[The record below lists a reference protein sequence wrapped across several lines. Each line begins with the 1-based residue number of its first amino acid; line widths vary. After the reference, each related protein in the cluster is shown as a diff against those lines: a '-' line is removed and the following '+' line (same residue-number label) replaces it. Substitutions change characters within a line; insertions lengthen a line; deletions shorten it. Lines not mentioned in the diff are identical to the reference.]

1 MFMCTAKMGES
12 VSRCLELTDLLLLR
26 ISNQIKINIRLIRWQ
41 ITTTDT
47 DANVVYNYI
56 DTKLL
61 EGRRT
66 KLSSGQLNL
75 TTILSYVLS
84 SEFKD
89 LETKL
94 LSSLA
99 GSAKL

>member
-1 MFMCTAKMGES
+1 

-75 TTILSYVLS
+75 TTNSYSKLC
-84 SEFKD
+84 FKFWI
-89 LETKL
+89 
-94 LSSLA
+94 
-99 GSAKL
+99 